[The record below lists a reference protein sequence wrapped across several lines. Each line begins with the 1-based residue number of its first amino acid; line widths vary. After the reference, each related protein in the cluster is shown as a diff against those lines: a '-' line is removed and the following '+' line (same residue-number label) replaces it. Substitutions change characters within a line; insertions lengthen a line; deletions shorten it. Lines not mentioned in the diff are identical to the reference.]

1 MASNRFDLRGLTSLL
16 MGAGFLILTISG
28 GVSYVVPHGR
38 IAYWTDWSFLGLT
51 KTNWADIHLI
61 GSVLFLLAG
70 GVHVYLNWKPLA
82 RYFVGRVKGS
92 FRLTKEVGVTGL
104 VALLV
109 VLSAIYSIPPLS
121 YIPDLGESA
130 KNSWVGREYEPP
142 FGRAELLSFKSFCKK
157 QDIPL
162 QNAIAELGINGILVR
177 DPETTLA
184 EAAKSN
190 GTSPL
195 RLYMIV
201 KRLEG
206 KAVTRVEATVLTP
219 EAVEEKFAGSGIGR
233 KTLSEITSFLNL
245 DGAQLRTRL
254 ASINLNLKDDESLK
268 TAAERL
274 GLQPIELLKAAL
286 IDGYKPQK

>member
-1 MASNRFDLRGLTSLL
+1 MDRA
-16 MGAGFLILTISG
+16 
-28 GVSYVVPHGR
+28 
-38 IAYWTDWSFLGLT
+38 
-51 KTNWADIHLI
+51 
-61 GSVLFLLAG
+61 
-70 GVHVYLNWKPLA
+70 
-82 RYFVGRVKGS
+82 KGS
-92 FRLTKEVGVTGL
+92 FRLEKEVGVTGL

-109 VLSAIYSIPPLS
+109 ILSAIYTIPPLS
-121 YIPDLGESA
+121 YIPDLGEAA
-130 KNSWVGREYEPP
+130 KNSWVSREYEPP
-142 FGRAELLSFKSFCKK
+142 FGRAELLSLKSFCRK

-162 QNAIAELGINGILVR
+162 QEAITELGISGILVR
-177 DPETTLA
+177 DPESTLA

-245 DGAQLRTRL
+245 DGAKLRSRL
-254 ASINLNLKDDESLK
+254 ASTNLGLKDDESLK
-268 TAAERL
+268 QAAERL

>member
-1 MASNRFDLRGLTSLL
+1 MEGNRFNLRGLTSLL
-16 MGAGFLILTISG
+16 IAAGFLILTISG

-61 GSVLFLLAG
+61 GSVLFLVAG
-70 GVHVYLNWKPLA
+70 AVHVYLNWKPLT
-82 RYFVGRVKGS
+82 RYFMGRVKGS
-92 FRLTKEVGVTGL
+92 FRLTKEVGVAGL

-130 KNSWVGREYEPP
+130 KNSWVSREYEPP
-142 FGRAELLSFKSFCKK
+142 FGRAELLSFKSFCRK

-201 KRLEG
+201 KQLEG
-206 KAVTRVEATVLTP
+206 KAVPRVEATILTP

-233 KTLSEITSFLNL
+233 KTFSEITRSMNL
-245 DGAQLRTRL
+245 DVATVRNRMAFT
-254 ASINLNLKDDESLK
+254 NLEVKDDESLK
-268 TAAERL
+268 QAAERL
-274 GLQPIELLKAAL
+274 GVQPIELLKAVM
-286 IDGYKPQK
+286 IEGYKPQK

>member
-1 MASNRFDLRGLTSLL
+1 MEGNRFNLRGLTSLL
-16 MGAGFLILTISG
+16 IAAGFLILTISG

-61 GSVLFLLAG
+61 GSVLFLVAG
-70 GVHVYLNWKPLA
+70 AVHVYLNWKPLA
-82 RYFVGRVKGS
+82 RYFMGRVKGS
-92 FRLTKEVGVTGL
+92 FSLKKEVGVTGL

-109 VLSAIYSIPPLS
+109 VLSAIYGIPPLS

-130 KNSWVGREYEPP
+130 KNSWVSREYEPP

-162 QNAIAELGINGILVR
+162 QKAIAELGINGILVR

-201 KRLEG
+201 KQLEG
-206 KAVTRVEATVLTP
+206 KAVPRVEATILTP

-233 KTLSEITSFLNL
+233 KTFSEITRSMNL
-245 DGAQLRTRL
+245 DVATVRNRMAFT
-254 ASINLNLKDDESLK
+254 NLEVKDDEPLK
-268 TAAERL
+268 QAAERL
-274 GLQPIELLKAAL
+274 GVQPIELLKAVM
-286 IDGYKPQK
+286 IEGYKPQK